1 MFPTSLRHL
10 VLAACLG
17 TALSPLTLSVAEA
30 AKLRLAHASSNDSL
44 INEAAQEFQRK
55 VSEKTGGELE
65 IVIFPDGQLGDE
77 DPIVEGVGVGSID
90 IGLGGSVDAIE
101 PRLNVVSLPFLFT
114 GNASVHAFLDGPVG
128 QEILGFGQDRGYVM
142 LGALDSGF
150 RQFASEKAAIAKPAD
165 LEGLKIR
172 TPPNPVILATMRQ
185 LGALAEAIPFGQ
197 VYTSLQANVVSAVEP
212 EIRDYYDSKWYEV
225 AGKLSIANYIWTAN
239 WWFMN
244 KDKLDALPP
253 EQQAALKQAA
263 SETVSWYRGQLD
275 ATYTRILG
283 ELKAKGIEVSDV
295 DAAPFRTAVTP
306 VYDEFG
312 AEWGADLV
320 ARVRAAAASAQ

>member
-1 MFPTSLRHL
+1 MLARLTRRF
-10 VLAACLG
+10 VLAAFLG
-17 TALSPLTLSVAEA
+17 TALTPLALPAAAQA

-44 INEAAQEFQRK
+44 INKAALEFQRK

-65 IVIFPDGQLGDE
+65 IVVFPDGQLGDE
-77 DPIVEGVGVGSID
+77 DPIVEGVGTGSID

-101 PRLNVVSLPFLFT
+101 PRLNVVSLPFLFKD
-114 GNASVHAFLDGPVG
+114 NAAVHGFLDGPVG
-128 QEILGFGQDRGYVM
+128 AEILGFGQDRGYVL

-150 RQFASEKAAIAKPAD
+150 RQFASEKAAIATPAD
-165 LEGLKIR
+165 LKGLKIR

-225 AGKLSIANYIWTAN
+225 AGKLSVANYIWTAN
-239 WWFMN
+239 WWFMS
-244 KDKLDALPP
+244 KDKMDALPP
-253 EQQAALKQAA
+253 EQQAAVKAA
-263 SETVSWYRGQLD
+263 AAETVAWYRGQLD
-275 ATYTRILG
+275 STYARIL
-283 ELKAKGIEVSDV
+283 EDLKGKGVEITEVDG
-295 DAAPFRTAVTP
+295 APFRAAVTP

-312 AEWGADLV
+312 AEWGQDLV
-320 ARVRAAAASAQ
+320 ERVRKAAGE

>member
-1 MFPTSLRHL
+1 MLDRMTRRFLMVAL
-10 VLAACLG
+10 VG
-17 TALSPLTLSVAEA
+17 TALSPLGLPQAAEA

-44 INEAAQEFQRK
+44 INKAALEFQRK
-55 VSEKTGGELE
+55 VKEKTNGELE
-65 IVIFPDGQLGDE
+65 IVVFPDGQLGDE
-77 DPIVEGVGVGSID
+77 DPIVEGVGTGSID

-101 PRLNVVSLPFLFT
+101 PRLNVVSLPFLFQN
-114 GNASVHAFLDGPVG
+114 NAAIHGFLDGPVG
-128 QEILGFGQDRGYVM
+128 QEMLGFGQDRGYVL

-150 RQFASEKAAIAKPAD
+150 RQFASEKTAITTPAD
-165 LEGLKIR
+165 LSGLKIR

-244 KDKLDALPP
+244 KDKMDALPP
-253 EQQAALKQAA
+253 NQQAALKEAA
-263 SETVSWYRGQLD
+263 TETVVWYRGQLD
-275 ATYTRILG
+275 STYARILD
-283 ELKAKGIEVSDV
+283 ELKAKGVEVSTV
-295 DAAPFRTAVTP
+295 DPAPFRTAVTP

-312 AEWGADLV
+312 AEWGEDLV
-320 ARVRAAAASAQ
+320 RKVRKAASE